1 MNPAPAGN
9 SRSMPHKHATI
20 LLVLIALSVVLGGLA
35 GWIAGP
41 EMARVAWIGKL
52 FLDALKMLVVPLL
65 FAAVVTGVAP
75 WGTCGGSGG
84 WAASRSSISS

>member
-1 MNPAPAGN
+1 
-9 SRSMPHKHATI
+9 
-20 LLVLIALSVVLGGLA
+20 
-35 GWIAGP
+35 
-41 EMARVAWIGKL
+41 MARVAWIGKL